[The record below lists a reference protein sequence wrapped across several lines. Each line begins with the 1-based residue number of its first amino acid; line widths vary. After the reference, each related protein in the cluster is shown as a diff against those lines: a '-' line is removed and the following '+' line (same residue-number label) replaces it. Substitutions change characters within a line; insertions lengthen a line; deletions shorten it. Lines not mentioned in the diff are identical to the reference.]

1 MPPSTSQDRFQAR
14 VVGLAITVLL
24 VYALFLIFRPF
35 AGPIVWAA
43 LLAFLLFSWNKKLR
57 RKVGGRPALA
67 AMLMTLGVTL
77 GIVIPMALIG
87 VAFASQASDLVK
99 RMGLLAERYRIAGPQ
114 DLLLLPP
121 LRKAAQWMADRL
133 PVTVDEIQR
142 WIVQAAQTGLQY
154 AVVNSR
160 FVFLGALG
168 AFVGLSLMLFIL
180 FFFFRDGESMTRR
193 GLALVPMSEERKRSL
208 VLHLSQVTRAVVYG
222 SLLTALAQGALVG
235 IAFAI
240 TKLPSPVVFGVLA
253 AVASLIPMIGTSLVL
268 APAAI
273 VLAAQ
278 GRWGAVIFMAIW
290 GVAVV
295 GLADNFL
302 RPMFIS
308 GRAEIATL
316 PIFIGVLGGL
326 TAFGPIGL
334 FLGPLV
340 IALALAL
347 LRFIE
352 SDGRAEPAPKA
363 SRRGA

>member
-1 MPPSTSQDRFQAR
+1 MSPSTSQDRFHAR
-14 VVGLAITVLL
+14 VVGLVFSALL

-57 RKVGGRPALA
+57 RKLGGRAGLA
-67 AMLMTLGVTL
+67 AAIMTLGVML

-87 VAFASQASDLVK
+87 LAFVSQASDLVK
-99 RMGLLAERYRIAGPQ
+99 RVGEVAERYRIAGPE

-121 LRKAAQWMADRL
+121 LKRAAQWATEKL
-133 PVTVDEIQR
+133 PVSVDDIQR
-142 WIVQAAQTGLQY
+142 WIVQAAQTVLQF
-154 AVVNSR
+154 AVANSR

-180 FFFFRDGESMTRR
+180 FFFFRDGESITRR
-193 GLALVPMSEERKRSL
+193 GLGLIPMSEERKESL
-208 VLHLSQVTRAVVYG
+208 VHHLSQVTRAVVYG

-240 TKLPSPVVFGVLA
+240 TGLPSPVVFGVLA
-253 AVASLIPMIGTSLVL
+253 AVASLIPMIGTGLVL

-273 VLAAQ
+273 VLAVQ
-278 GRWGAVIFMAIW
+278 GRWGAAIFMAIW

-347 LRFIE
+347 LRFVE
-352 SDGRAEPAPKA
+352 SDGRPEAAPRVARK
-363 SRRGA
+363 GT

>member
-1 MPPSTSQDRFQAR
+1 MSPSTSQDRFQAR
-14 VVGLAITVLL
+14 VVGLVFSALL

-43 LLAFLLFSWNKKLR
+43 LLAFLLYSWNKKLR
-57 RKVGGRPALA
+57 RKLGGRAGLA
-67 AMLMTLGVTL
+67 ATVMTLGVTL
-77 GIVIPMALIG
+77 GIVIPMGLLG
-87 VAFASQASDLVK
+87 LAFVSQASDLV
-99 RMGLLAERYRIAGPQ
+99 RRLGQIAERYRIAGPE

-121 LRKAAQWMADRL
+121 LKRAAQWATEKL
-133 PVTVDEIQR
+133 PVSVDDIQR
-142 WIVQAAQTGLQY
+142 WIVQAAQTLLEF
-154 AVVNSR
+154 AVANSR

-180 FFFFRDGESMTRR
+180 FFFFRDGEDITRR
-193 GLALVPMSEERKRSL
+193 GLAIVPMSEDRKRSL
-208 VLHLSQVTRAVVYG
+208 VHHLSQVTRAVVYG

-235 IAFAI
+235 VAFAI

-253 AVASLIPMIGTSLVL
+253 AVASLIPMIGTGLVL

-278 GRWGAVIFMAIW
+278 GRWGAAIFMAIW

-316 PIFIGVLGGL
+316 PVFIGVLGGL
-326 TAFGPIGL
+326 AAFGPIGL

-340 IALALAL
+340 IALTLAL
-347 LRFIE
+347 LRFVE
-352 SDGRAEPAPKA
+352 SDGRREEAPRA
-363 SRRGA
+363 SRRA